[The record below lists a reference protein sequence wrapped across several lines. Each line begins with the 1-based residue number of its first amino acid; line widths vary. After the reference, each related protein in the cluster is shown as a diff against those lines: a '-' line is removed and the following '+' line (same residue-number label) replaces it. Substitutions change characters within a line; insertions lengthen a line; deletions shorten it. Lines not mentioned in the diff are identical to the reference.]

1 MSSILI
7 RAACIASAALL
18 GGCFG
23 RPAPAA
29 PPAHPPTPASA
40 ATLTP
45 AAGSAE
51 GASARRNTGLGPRVE
66 VDDVDGVDL
75 SAASAAILPAA
86 GSMKECRAGS
96 GGAMRIRIK
105 SDKGAT
111 SMHVEHSTSMDGAA
125 RRCVLEALSTVDID
139 DVASHGSPSSK
150 PSGFSSLVTVA
161 W

>member
-1 MSSILI
+1 M
-7 RAACIASAALL
+7 RVACIASVALV

-23 RPAPAA
+23 RPLPAA
-29 PPAHPPTPASA
+29 PPAPAPAPKPA

-51 GASARRNTGLGPRVE
+51 GPSARRATGLGPRVE
-66 VDDVDGVDL
+66 VDDVAGADPL
-75 SAASAAILPAA
+75 SATAAILPAA

-96 GGAMRIRIK
+96 GGAIRIRIK

-111 SMHVEHSTSMDGAA
+111 KMHIEDSSSLDGAA

-139 DVASHGSPSSK
+139 DVASHGSPSDR